1 MIKNFAKYIQ
11 NIPTLPEIIIEL
23 DSFRK
28 SKNRNF
34 KQLAMIIKKD
44 KNLHL
49 DILKIMDFQIFDFF
63 NKPKNIQNF
72 ISITSLEFVC
82 ALATSLCFCRSIK
95 TNLFSYAVTFDDFLY
110 SNTLSMLIVEMW
122 LKNSDKKL
130 KDELLIPAFLQDL
143 AKPLISKAISEHKL
157 TEQFLSEINNSNM
170 SKAEE
175 KFIGFNAQRISSNI
189 LKNWG
194 LSHNIIFPI
203 LFSKDLKNCPNEFR
217 LKALILNIV
226 SIVSNLREPLLE
238 SNIKKAIN
246 EIELFGLDS
255 NGFITTI
262 SNINDNIKSNS

>member
-1 MIKNFAKYIQ
+1 
-11 NIPTLPEIIIEL
+11 
-23 DSFRK
+23 
-28 SKNRNF
+28 
-34 KQLAMIIKKD
+34 
-44 KNLHL
+44 
-49 DILKIMDFQIFDFF
+49 
-63 NKPKNIQNF
+63 
-72 ISITSLEFVC
+72 
-82 ALATSLCFCRSIK
+82 
-95 TNLFSYAVTFDDFLY
+95 TFDDFLY

-122 LKNSDKKL
+122 LKKSDKKL

-143 AKPLISKAISEHKL
+143 AKPFISQAISENKL
-157 TEQFLSEINNSNM
+157 TEQFLNEIKNSNM

-175 KFIGFNAQRISSNI
+175 KFIGFNSQRISSTI

-203 LFSKDLKNCPNEFR
+203 LFSKDLKNCPDEFR

-246 EIELFGLDS
+246 EIELFELNSDRFLS
-255 NGFITTI
+255 TI

>member
-1 MIKNFAKYIQ
+1 MIKDFAKYLQ
-11 NIPTLPEIIIEL
+11 NIPDIPEIVVEL

-34 KQLAMIIKKD
+34 KQLSMLIKKD
-44 KNLHL
+44 KNLHM
-49 DILKIMDFQIFDFF
+49 DILKIMDFQIFDFLD
-63 NKPKNIQNF
+63 KPKNIQNF

-82 ALATSLCFCRSIK
+82 ALATSLSFSRTIK
-95 TNLFSYAVTFDDFLY
+95 TNLFSYAVTPFDFLY

-130 KDELLIPAFLQDL
+130 KDELLIPIFLQNIS
-143 AKPLISKAISEHKL
+143 KPLISSAIGENKL
-157 TEQFLSEINNSNM
+157 TEQFLNEISSSNT

-175 KFIGFNAQRISSNI
+175 KFIGFNAQRVSSNI

-203 LFSKDLKNCPNEFR
+203 LFSKDLANCPKEFR
-217 LKALILNIV
+217 KKALILDIV
-226 SIVSNLREPLLE
+226 SLVSDFREPLADK
-238 SNIKKAIN
+238 NIKKAIS

-255 NGFITTI
+255 SSFFTTI
-262 SNINDNIKSNS
+262 CNINESIKSNS

>member
-11 NIPTLPEIIIEL
+11 NLPTLPEIIIDL

-44 KNLHL
+44 KSLHL
-49 DILKIMDFQIFDFF
+49 DILKIMDFQIFDFL
-63 NKPKNIQNF
+63 NKPKNINNF
-72 ISITSLEFVC
+72 ILITSLEFVC
-82 ALATSLCFCRSIK
+82 ALATSLSFCRNIK
-95 TNLFSYAVTFDDFLY
+95 TNLFSYAATFDDFLY

-122 LKNSDKKL
+122 LKKSDKKL

-143 AKPLISKAISEHKL
+143 AKPFIS
-157 TEQFLSEINNSNM
+157 Q
-170 SKAEE
+170 
-175 KFIGFNAQRISSNI
+175 GISSTI

-203 LFSKDLKNCPNEFR
+203 LFSKDLKNCPDEFR

-246 EIELFGLDS
+246 EIELFGLNSDTFLS
-255 NGFITTI
+255 TI

>member
-1 MIKNFAKYIQ
+1 MIKNFAKYLQ
-11 NIPTLPEIIIEL
+11 NIPNLPEIIIEL

-34 KQLAMIIKKD
+34 KQLAMIIKND

-157 TEQFLSEINNSNM
+157 TEQFLSEINNSNI

-175 KFIGFNAQRISSNI
+175 KFIGFNSQRISSNI

-203 LFSKDLKNCPNEFR
+203 LFSKDLENCPNEFR

-246 EIELFGLDS
+246 EIELFGLNSDR
-255 NGFITTI
+255 FLTTI